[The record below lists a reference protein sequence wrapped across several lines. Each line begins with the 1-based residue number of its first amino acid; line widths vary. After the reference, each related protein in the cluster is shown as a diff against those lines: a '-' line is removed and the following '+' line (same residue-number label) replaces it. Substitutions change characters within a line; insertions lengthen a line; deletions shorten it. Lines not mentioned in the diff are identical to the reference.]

1 MQTTQIRVQ
10 RPPTADDLATVTAA
24 GPQLVL
30 VFASVEILADPAT
43 ATVLQAAF
51 PDAEVV
57 GCSTAGE
64 ISDAGVSDDS
74 CVVTGVRFDD
84 PTCLEVAVAELGDM
98 ASSVVTGAE
107 LGGRLAA
114 DDLHAV
120 IVLSQGV
127 EVNGSALID
136 GIRAAVGPDVVVTGG
151 LAGDA
156 GAFERT
162 VTYRNGDVGDRAVI
176 GIGLRG
182 DVVRVA
188 HGSFGGWS
196 TFGPTRKVTRSDGNV
211 LHELDGKPALEVY
224 KSYLGDYAADL
235 PASGLLF
242 PFALLHDATS
252 ESGIIRTLLGVDE
265 TAGSLTMAGDV
276 PEGGYVK
283 LMHADTDGLVAGAER
298 AAEACA
304 QMLAGRTDDT
314 SRDGLTLLVSCIGRK
329 LVMGDMVDE
338 EVEAV
343 GDVFAHASTL
353 AGFYSYGEISP
364 LVASTDCRLH
374 NQTMTITH
382 VSER

>member
-1 MQTTQIRVQ
+1 MQTRQIQVP
-10 RPPTADDLATVTAA
+10 RPPSGADLAPVAA
-24 GPQLVL
+24 VVPQLVF
-30 VFASVEILADPAT
+30 VFSSAGILSDPAT
-43 ATVLQAAF
+43 AEALQATF
-51 PDAEVV
+51 PDAEII

-64 ISDAGVSDDS
+64 ISDVGVSDDS
-74 CVVTGVRFDD
+74 CVVTGVHFDD
-84 PTCLEVAVAELGDM
+84 PACFSVAVAELGDM
-98 ASSVVTGAE
+98 ASSVVAGAE
-107 LGGRLAA
+107 LGGLLAA

-136 GIRAAVGPDVVVTGG
+136 GIRSAVGPDVIVTGG

-162 VTYRNGDVGDRAVI
+162 FTYRNGDVSDRSVI
-176 GIGLRG
+176 GVGLRG
-182 DVVRVA
+182 DTVRVA

-211 LHELDGKPALEVY
+211 LYELDGKPALEVY
-224 KSYLGDYAADL
+224 KSYLGDYATDL

-242 PFALLHDATS
+242 PFALLNDAAS

-265 TAGSLTMAGDV
+265 AAGSLTMAGDV

-304 QMLAGRTDDT
+304 QMLADRTDDT

-329 LVMGDMVDE
+329 LVMGGMVDE

-343 GDVFAHASTL
+343 GEVFAHASTL

-382 VSER
+382 VGER